1 MPSSPEI
8 DGQTPRKRSKRRR
21 STSESTPEQPDFL
34 LSFPQSPELEPAVDA
49 FLNGNYRE
57 VRRVCDNLLERD
69 LDPDVQSAAREL
81 LRRLTPDPLIK
92 GILWGSFVLLALIVL
107 WAYGQ

>member
-1 MPSSPEI
+1 MKSSPEI
-8 DGQTPRKRSKRRR
+8 DDQTPRKRSNPA
-21 STSESTPEQPDFL
+21 PEQPEFL
-34 LSFPQSPELEPAVDA
+34 WSFPESPELEPAVHA

-57 VRRVCDNLLERD
+57 VRRVCDDLLERD
-69 LDPDVQSAAREL
+69 LDPEVHAAAREL

-92 GILWGSFVLLALIVL
+92 GIVWGSFVLLALIVL